1 MVDVGGDDG
10 ASGGHF
16 IANKLGGD
24 VFRKVGAEAFTCV
37 LLAQN
42 LAADTFATHVFANG
56 DELHLRG
63 DYPLAGVMQLGNA
76 FASDGAF
83 GRKQAAEAQLIETVV
98 GQPRFGI
105 GRAAFA
111 ERRAVVTRV
120 DPRLAQLCQPLAD
133 INANIRVAIR
143 PGGVIHRDRFVGFVP
158 GVIFIAA
165 DESWA
170 ELNFTHRDADIRL

>member
-1 MVDVGGDDG
+1 MEEVTAELPILAFTFTEEVAADNHRFRLRVVDVGGDDG

-63 DYPLAGVMQLGNA
+63 DYPGGRNAAG
-76 FASDGAF
+76 
-83 GRKQAAEAQLIETVV
+83 
-98 GQPRFGI
+98 
-105 GRAAFA
+105 
-111 ERRAVVTRV
+111 
-120 DPRLAQLCQPLAD
+120 
-133 INANIRVAIR
+133 
-143 PGGVIHRDRFVGFVP
+143 
-158 GVIFIAA
+158 
-165 DESWA
+165 
-170 ELNFTHRDADIRL
+170 